1 MTLTLHIS
9 FDPYIHLYTSTFKDT
24 CMFVGYS
31 KLLTYLTIRKT
42 DRRVGIQTLDIQ
54 LNGVQSETNDIQF
67 F

>member
-1 MTLTLHIS
+1 
-9 FDPYIHLYTSTFKDT
+9 
-24 CMFVGYS
+24 MFVGYS

>member
-1 MTLTLHIS
+1 
-9 FDPYIHLYTSTFKDT
+9 
-24 CMFVGYS
+24 MFVGYS

-54 LNGVQSETNDIQF
+54 LNGIQSETNDIQF